1 MTPASVSVRDVAAL
15 AGVSVG
21 TVSNA
26 LNRPELVAPDTLER
40 VLEAIARLGFVRN
53 ESARQLRAG
62 SSRTLGL
69 VVLDVTNPFF
79 TDVARGVE
87 DAAND
92 AGLTV
97 ILCNTDDR
105 SDKEVN
111 YLDVLEQQRVQGI
124 LITPVDVVS
133 DRIAQLRARGM
144 PIVLLDRIAAD
155 GDQCSVS
162 VNDVLGGELA
172 ATHLLAMGHRR
183 IAFVGGPRSL
193 RQVQDRFDG
202 AQRAVD
208 RHAGPR
214 AELTHVLTPA
224 LNTEAGVVAGA
235 EVLGMDP
242 RPTAVF
248 CANDLIALGVL
259 QVAVRGGLRVPED
272 LAIVGYDDIQF
283 AAWAT
288 HPLSS
293 VSQPRR
299 LLGRTAATLLLAERS
314 DHAHHVH
321 QQAVF
326 EPELVIRQSS
336 DHKRAARR
344 AVKGTP

>member
-1 MTPASVSVRDVAAL
+1 MAPASVSVRDVAAL

-26 LNRPELVAPDTLER
+26 LNRPDMVAPATLER
-40 VLEAIARLGFVRN
+40 VLDAIARLGFVRN

-124 LITPVDVVS
+124 LITPVDAVS
-133 DRIAQLRARGM
+133 ERIAQLRARGM
-144 PIVLLDRIAAD
+144 PIVLLDRLAD

-172 ATHLLAMGHRR
+172 LSHLLAMGHCR
-183 IAFVGGPRSL
+183 IAYVGGPMSL

-202 AQRAVD
+202 ARRAVD
-208 RHAGPR
+208 RHRGAK
-214 AELTHVLTPA
+214 AELLHVPTSA
-224 LNTEAGVVAGA
+224 LNTEAGVAAG
-235 EVLGMDP
+235 ESVLGMDP

-248 CANDLIALGVL
+248 CANDLLALGVL
-259 QVAVRGGLRVPED
+259 QVAVREGQRVPQD

-283 AAWAT
+283 AAWAS

-314 DHAHHVH
+314 DHIHHVH
-321 QQAVF
+321 RQAVF
-326 EPELVIRQSS
+326 EPELVVRQSS

-344 AVKGTP
+344 TVKASS